1 MCGSMELSVVSS
13 LYRNP
18 IAVSGL
24 ISVRILPRSV
34 MIALQLECTQAQTA
48 IANIRDTH
56 ALLPQTH
63 WSFGVI
69 PSAKVEQLG
78 TEGQA
83 RVEGS
88 KMLVQQR
95 FQKKRAAQDTFII
108 RSEYAIS
115 PIRWRTG
122 PSGDTCPR

>member
-1 MCGSMELSVVSS
+1 MCGSMELSVMSS
-13 LYRNP
+13 LYRNS

-24 ISVRILPRSV
+24 ISVRILPCSV
-34 MIALQLECTQAQTA
+34 MIPLQLECTQAQTA

-108 RSEYAIS
+108 RSEYTIS